1 MTLPLCNSW
10 FGGPKPSLG
19 CEAFPIVHD
28 FAPLLGKLP
37 GFALRL
43 NNHAGIYKMA
53 LRLPY
58 SVVPS
63 RLVPASLGPLFWREF
78 EVGAIGPYAD
88 A

>member
-1 MTLPLCNSW
+1 MVRRAKALPRLR
-10 FGGPKPSLG
+10 GVPY
-19 CEAFPIVHD
+19 VHD